1 MAVPVV
7 GTMEYVSQAFLMV
20 RMTILKYSDLIVTAL
35 KIITRETPRLYPSA
49 KATNHLAKLLE

>member
-1 MAVPVV
+1 MV

-35 KIITRETPRLYPSA
+35 KIITRETPRLYPSE
-49 KATNHLAKLLE
+49 KATNHLAKLLG